1 MKVIIKVNSALL
13 LPLMNSDWAKW
24 RLRMGP
30 MWPWGRHSGG
40 KYDPIQSFPVL
51 LLGTSTTSGPT
62 FNVDLISTQV
72 TGRYLISI
80 IFAFC
85 YSVFQT
91 DVCSK
96 FKAQVKFSS
105 STSFWEWWSPW
116 CCGWWRAARRS
127 CPTCSRSPRVLGWG
141 SGSRSPRHS
150 WGSGSRT
157 PRILGWGFRSW
168 TLININR
175 SKRFPIIEFVNISTY
190 FFNVFRALR
199 MNDQLPRPRD
209 FSAPITCSDK
219 HQCYLALFLKNLL
232 LFSLLFAV

>member
-1 MKVIIKVNSALL
+1 MTLYSFAPIYSLAWTSCIFSLYQCNNNEGHHQSK
-13 LPLMNSDWAKW
+13 
-24 RLRMGP
+24 LRFIVTFDELGLGEMEASNGSI
-30 MWPWGRHSGG
+30 WPWGRHSGG
-40 KYDPIQSFPVL
+40 RYDPIQSFPVL

-85 YSVFQT
+85 YSLYQT

-116 CCGWWRAARRS
+116 CCGWWRASRRS
-127 CPTCSRSPRVLGWG
+127 CPTCSRSPRILGWG

-175 SKRFPIIEFVNISTY
+175 SKRFPIIEFINISTY
-190 FFNVFRALR
+190 FFQCLLGLCAWTINYL
-199 MNDQLPRPRD
+199 DQGTFQRL
-209 FSAPITCSDK
+209 
-219 HQCYLALFLKNLL
+219 
-232 LFSLLFAV
+232 